1 VAGTTGVRT
10 APIAHG
16 SGPSADDTPGGLGRE
31 VDVGI
36 LLPETGDL
44 ASVGKTMIQAAEIP
58 AKQPVVNYSELDSQ
72 VQPRFKKALETGDEI
87 RLPQKPSN
95 FSGGYVY
102 YQDDYY
108 ETYVP
113 VGDAAQTEMFFS
125 MVGGSLLVLIGLG
138 AGYYVIKSKSK

>member
-1 VAGTTGVRT
+1 MEIKRIF
-10 APIAHG
+10 PIAVII
-16 SGPSADDTPGGLGRE
+16 AGLVLIGYGIT
-31 VDVGI
+31 VGDQAEYSI
-36 LLPETGDL
+36 TVEK
-44 ASVGKTMIQAAEIP
+44 SVSKAEIP